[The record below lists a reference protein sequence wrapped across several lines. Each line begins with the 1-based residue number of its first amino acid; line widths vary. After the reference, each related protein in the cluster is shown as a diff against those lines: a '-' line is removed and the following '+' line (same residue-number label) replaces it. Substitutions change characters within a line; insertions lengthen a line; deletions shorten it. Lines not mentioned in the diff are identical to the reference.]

1 MIIMAVLAFLYITI
15 PLQTASLQ
23 SVLVHCSSLCSTST
37 FTIAAGTMTGGRLIS
52 VLYVAVA
59 VFTIAVGGS
68 ARRLPTTAQG
78 TRAAS
83 FAELQD
89 PGNGAHAGG
98 ALWILPGGNAY
109 AGARLRA
116 LLQNGAAPR
125 RMHVLPEVVHV
136 CSGLALKIQ

>member
-1 MIIMAVLAFLYITI
+1 MIIMAVLAFLYTTI

-23 SVLVHCSSLCSTST
+23 SVLVHSSSLCSTST

-52 VLYVAVA
+52 VLYAAVA
-59 VFTIAVGGS
+59 VFTFAVGGA
-68 ARRLPTTAQG
+68 ARRLPTTAQV

-83 FAELQD
+83 FVELQD

-98 ALWILPGGNAY
+98 ALWILPGGN